1 MTAAPEDRKIRQLDN
16 DVLAIYEKLTTIT
29 STQGQHSGQF
39 DELGIRLNRLTAIV
53 ERQGNRLDEL
63 AATQDG
69 HTAQLNRLTAVV
81 ERQGN
86 RLDELAGT
94 QEEHTATL
102 AGHTATLGEHT
113 ATLAEH
119 TATLADH
126 GTKLDRI
133 LEILERR

>member
-1 MTAAPEDRKIRQLDN
+1 MTAASEDRKIRQLDN
-16 DVLAIYEKLTTIT
+16 DVLAIYEKLAAIT
-29 STQGQHSGQF
+29 STQGQHSGHL
-39 DELGIRLNRLTAIV
+39 DALGIQLNRLTAIV

-94 QEEHTATL
+94 HEE
-102 AGHTATLGEHT
+102 HTATLGEHT

-119 TATLADH
+119 TATLAEH